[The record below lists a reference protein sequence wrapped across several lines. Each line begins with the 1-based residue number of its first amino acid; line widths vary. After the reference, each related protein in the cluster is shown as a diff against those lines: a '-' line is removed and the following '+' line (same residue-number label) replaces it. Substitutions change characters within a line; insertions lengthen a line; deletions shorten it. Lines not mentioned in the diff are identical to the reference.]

1 MKLLR
6 AGHDPS
12 DSIDEIEFVSR
23 ELNELGLRMDVPL
36 GWASFFASTK
46 DRQPSF
52 ILETPTLLEPSSLI
66 VIVMCF
72 LDCNAHTE
80 AQFKINA
87 QRMMRQVNHGKAR
100 IHRARYGQLSGYES
114 TYECSQRVDRSN
126 VLLQERVFYGHRL
139 GKPLV
144 VLQATTTRPG
154 TLSQWNPMVR
164 HLWNSVRYLSAAA
177 VTAAIRAKPAARK
190 IRAKRLVSR

>member
-6 AGHDPS
+6 AGHDPK
-12 DSIDEIEFVSR
+12 DPIDEIEFVPR
-23 ELNELGLRMDVPL
+23 ELTELGLRMVVPQ
-36 GWASFFASTK
+36 GWASFFASIK

-52 ILETPTLLEPSSLI
+52 ILEKPTLIHASSLL

-72 LDCNAHTE
+72 LDCHARTE
-80 AQFKINA
+80 AQLKINA
-87 QRMMRQVNHGKAR
+87 QRIIRQVNHRRAR
-100 IHRARYGQLSGYES
+100 IRRARYGQLSGYEC

-126 VLLQERVFYGHRL
+126 IQLQERVFYGHQL

-154 TLSQWNPMVR
+154 SLSQWDPMVR
-164 HLWNSVRYLSAAA
+164 HLWNSVRYLNRAA
-177 VTAAIRAKPAARK
+177 VKAAIRAKPAARK
-190 IRAKRLVSR
+190 IRAQRRVSG